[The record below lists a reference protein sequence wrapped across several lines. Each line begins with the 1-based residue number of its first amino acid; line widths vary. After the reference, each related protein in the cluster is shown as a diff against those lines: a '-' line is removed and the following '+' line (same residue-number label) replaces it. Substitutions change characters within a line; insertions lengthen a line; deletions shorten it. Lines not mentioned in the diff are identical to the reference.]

1 MPGNKLITDTSNS
14 YRQQFVETNESRE
27 GLAPPILLQYWRVI
41 LRWKWPIVAIILASL
56 AAGLIITLLITP
68 KYTATA
74 RIEIS
79 REQQNITKVEGL
91 ESANAGRDLEFYQTQ
106 YSLLSSRAL
115 AERVAR
121 SMRLSSRDDF
131 FAAHGVKAENTS
143 IFAGQ
148 TGAPISNKQREQ
160 RELLA
165 VSLLQANI
173 SISPVRG
180 SRLIDVS
187 YKCANASLSAQI
199 ANSWTQEFIGQSM
212 DRRFSSTADAR
223 KFLEGR
229 LSDLR
234 AKLETSEREVVN
246 YASEK
251 GIVALGTS
259 KSIDGKTEVVR
270 TLVSSDLEALNQALA
285 DATSERV
292 KAESRANARSS
303 SGASSEALGNVAI
316 STLRQRRAEV
326 AAELAKLLVQ
336 FEPGYPAAR
345 ALSEQ
350 IRALDTSISRE
361 EARVQNS
368 RSAEFSEAVQREIS
382 LKAKVESLK
391 GQMDAQQ
398 RNSIQYNIF
407 QRDADTNR
415 ELYNGLLQRYKEIGV
430 AGIGANNI
438 SIVDIAKIPGGP
450 SAPSLPLN
458 MLLALMAGLVLAAT
472 VTFALEQIDEGMR
485 DPSQVNRLLQIPLLG
500 SVPDIGNEDT
510 LTILADAKSALS
522 EAYVS
527 IRSNLAF
534 STDHGVPK
542 TLMVTSTRPA
552 EGKST
557 TSFAIASVLGRTGK
571 RVVIVDADMRSPSMH
586 VFVGGSNNEGL
597 SNFLA
602 GENDWK
608 RLVKETSSKGLSM
621 MPAGPTPPSAS
632 ELLSSDRMAMLIEQM
647 LQHFDHVIIDSP
659 PILGLADAPLLSR
672 AVEGCVFVIE
682 AEGVAVRGVK
692 SSLERLRSVHAHI
705 FGAVLTKMK
714 SREAGYGYGYGYGD
728 NDDMRKK

>member
-1 MPGNKLITDTSNS
+1 MAGNKLITETSVS
-14 YRQQFVETNESRE
+14 YQPQFAETNESRE
-27 GLAPPILLQYWRVI
+27 GLAPPILLQYWHVI
-41 LRWKWPIVAIILASL
+41 LRWKWAIIAIILASL
-56 AAGLIITLLITP
+56 AIGLVITLLITP
-68 KYTATA
+68 KYSATS

-91 ESANAGRDLEFYQTQ
+91 ESADAGRDLEFYQTQ

-115 AERVAR
+115 AERVVR

-131 FAAHGVKAENTS
+131 FAAHGVKPENTS
-143 IFAGQ
+143 IFSGQAG
-148 TGAPISNKQREQ
+148 GPISTKQREK
-160 RELLA
+160 RDLLA
-165 VSLLQANI
+165 VKLLQANI

-180 SRLIDVS
+180 SRLIDVI
-187 YKCANASLSAQI
+187 YTCANASLSAQI

-368 RSAEFSEAVQREIS
+368 RS
-382 LKAKVESLK
+382 
-391 GQMDAQQ
+391 
-398 RNSIQYNIF
+398 
-407 QRDADTNR
+407 
-415 ELYNGLLQRYKEIGV
+415 EIGRASCRERV
-430 AGIGANNI
+430 
-438 SIVDIAKIPGGP
+438 
-450 SAPSLPLN
+450 
-458 MLLALMAGLVLAAT
+458 LMPV
-472 VTFALEQIDEGMR
+472 
-485 DPSQVNRLLQIPLLG
+485 
-500 SVPDIGNEDT
+500 
-510 LTILADAKSALS
+510 
-522 EAYVS
+522 
-527 IRSNLAF
+527 
-534 STDHGVPK
+534 
-542 TLMVTSTRPA
+542 
-552 EGKST
+552 
-557 TSFAIASVLGRTGK
+557 
-571 RVVIVDADMRSPSMH
+571 
-586 VFVGGSNNEGL
+586 
-597 SNFLA
+597 
-602 GENDWK
+602 
-608 RLVKETSSKGLSM
+608 
-621 MPAGPTPPSAS
+621 
-632 ELLSSDRMAMLIEQM
+632 
-647 LQHFDHVIIDSP
+647 
-659 PILGLADAPLLSR
+659 
-672 AVEGCVFVIE
+672 
-682 AEGVAVRGVK
+682 
-692 SSLERLRSVHAHI
+692 
-705 FGAVLTKMK
+705 
-714 SREAGYGYGYGYGD
+714 
-728 NDDMRKK
+728 